1 MAFTIL
7 LFFLILKT
15 FRLAD
20 LDDSKDEFV
29 DEKIFTIAQCLGI
42 LSGVMGL
49 LLTFN
54 LIEKSILIN
63 KLWIYFPWL
72 LISVPVSDPVLR

>member
-1 MAFTIL
+1 M
-7 LFFLILKT
+7 
-15 FRLAD
+15 AD

-49 LLTFN
+49 ILTFN
-54 LIEKSILIN
+54 LIEKNILTN
-63 KLWIYFPWL
+63 KLWIYIPFFIL
-72 LISVPVSDPVLR
+72 FLIPYVLVVI